1 MQAPDMAYMEA
12 QSQAFHTLMKSSDL
26 ADGMSKLFHY
36 SRNGELVE
44 GFIIRYQGKI
54 YAYINLCPH
63 AYEPIVFGHQSAF
76 NSDKRYI
83 VCREHFAMFNPETGV
98 CVSGPCP
105 IADLVK
111 IEVVE
116 KEDMIYVVL

>member
-1 MQAPDMAYMEA
+1 MEA

-36 SRNGELVE
+36 SRNGESVE

-63 AYEPIVFGHQSAF
+63 AHEPIIFGHQSAF

-116 KEDMIYVVL
+116 KDDMIHVVL